1 MIHEGLAG
9 GPNALFCVFDG
20 HGVEGEKCSRHV
32 ASNLPSLLVHSAHFK
47 VSSLCFGLLSFT
59 AWNGAHPL
67 LFKSHYSAKSTSI
80 FLEKQA
86 EICCQLLSWHAQ
98 CPNIMSS
105 DYIWAATTAAQPGT
119 LAYLEAVLWHVQ
131 ARKYPEAFQEQ
142 FLACNQGLLKQR
154 SINCSLSGSTG
165 VVAFLQVTAHPLQ
178 MFVNCSISLLPS
190 DLMCDDYPVLSTR
203 SDHRCLHLPLCMLH

>member
-1 MIHEGLAG
+1 MFWI
-9 GPNALFCVFDG
+9 
-20 HGVEGEKCSRHV
+20 VEFH
-32 ASNLPSLLVHSAHFK
+32 SLEWFTS
-47 VSSLCFGLLSFT
+47 SSLKPLSSQVYKYILREASRDLL
-59 AWNGAHPL
+59 
-67 LFKSHYSAKSTSI
+67 
-80 FLEKQA
+80 
-86 EICCQLLSWHAQ
+86 QLLSWHAQ

-178 MFVNCSISLLPS
+178 MLVNCSISLLPS
-190 DLMCDDYPVLSTR
+190 DHLCDDYPVLSTR